1 MIREE
6 WQRVRSLF
14 ESALEVDAADRPRFL
29 EESCP
34 DPATHREVESLLESH
49 ERAGTDFM
57 GTPAIAGI
65 VAEEEAQFRLRPGQL
80 IGSYEILSEVAQ
92 GGMGAVYK
100 AKRADGQY
108 TQEVALKIV
117 RAGFGSELIALRL
130 RNERQILAS
139 LDHPNIARILDGGT
153 TADGLPYYVMEFID
167 GLSITE
173 YCDLHR
179 LSVESR
185 LELFCQVCA
194 AVQYAHQR
202 LIIHRDVKPSNILI
216 TPEGTPKLLDF
227 GIAKVLDNK
236 PSLRDLTMTAPGA
249 WMMTPEY
256 ASPEQLRGES
266 VTTSTDVYSLGL
278 VLYEL
283 LTGRRAYRSEG
294 RLPYEFAQVACETVP
309 PKLSGIVLAAPATDA
324 ASKPGTAAELSA
336 LREATPAKLRR
347 RLAGDLDNI
356 VLMALRKEPS
366 RRYTS
371 VEQFAGDISRHLKQL
386 PVVAQTDTLAYRA
399 SKFVRRH
406 RVAVVA
412 SSVALILLLLAFV
425 GTLYEARVASQQRI
439 RAEQRFNDVR
449 KVANS
454 LIFEVHDSIRNLA
467 GATDARKLI
476 LQDAQVYLDSLASES
491 RSDPSLLRELAAAYS
506 KLAGVQGDP
515 RDVNLGD
522 SAKALQNFRK
532 SNELLQAAYS
542 LQPSDRD
549 IAQELSMSYLNLA
562 PMLARAGDLD
572 AGRRS
577 LQKAVDILEPLA
589 AANPD
594 HQKIQSALGKAYEM
608 HGGDLVD
615 QKQFPAGL
623 EDYRRE
629 QAIFERLRTADPKN
643 DYYQRE
649 VSFAHKHIAADLLA
663 MNDLPAA
670 LQQEQMALSIDED
683 LLARNPKNVQDRYN
697 ITYTYNDSGLIL
709 SKQGDYQAAQQS
721 FEKALE
727 IRTALS
733 AADPQDR
740 RTPFGMA
747 TSLRYM
753 AGNLLREGDYP
764 GSIDAS
770 KKALA
775 ILQSLAHQDP
785 ASSTYR
791 ETLAETEGRISEAY
805 AMIAFHSRAG
815 DVQPIK
821 YCRLYQDWEEKGG
834 AELAKQRAK
843 ANPQE
848 SDPTAVRVKASI
860 DNCRQLLAGA
870 HRTANSTSP

>member
-14 ESALEVDAADRPRFL
+14 ESALEVDAADRQRFL
-29 EESCP
+29 ETSCP
-34 DPATHREVESLLESH
+34 DPATRREVESLLELH
-49 ERAGTDFM
+49 EQAGTEFLN
-57 GTPAIAGI
+57 TPAIAGI
-65 VAEEEAQFRLRPGQL
+65 VAEEDAQFRLRPGQL
-80 IGSYEILSEVAQ
+80 IGSYEILAEVAQ

-108 TQEVALKIV
+108 AQEVALKIV
-117 RAGFGSELIALRL
+117 RTGFGSELIAVRL

-167 GLSITE
+167 GSSITE

-179 LSVESR
+179 LSVEAR

-202 LIIHRDVKPSNILI
+202 LVIHRDVKPSNILI

-227 GIAKVLDNK
+227 GIAKVLDK
-236 PSLRDLTMTAPGA
+236 RPSLQDLTLTAPGS

-266 VTTSTDVYSLGL
+266 VTTATDVYSLGL

-294 RLPYEFAQVACETVP
+294 RLPYEFAKLACEADP
-309 PKLSGIVLAAPATDA
+309 PKLSGIVLAAPSTDA
-324 ASKPGTAAELSA
+324 ASKPNTVAELSA
-336 LREATPAKLRR
+336 LRDATPAKLRR

-371 VEQFAGDISRHLKQL
+371 VEQFAGDIGRHLKQL
-386 PVVAQTDTLAYRA
+386 PVIARNDTLSYRA

-406 RVAVVA
+406 RVAVVT
-412 SSVALILLLLAFV
+412 SSVALVLLMFAFI
-425 GTLYEARVASQQRI
+425 GTLYEARIARQQRI

-532 SNELLQAAYS
+532 ANELLLAAYS

-549 IAQELSMSYLNLA
+549 IGQELAMSYLNFA
-562 PMLARAGDLD
+562 PALARAGDLD
-572 AGRRS
+572 AGRRC

-594 HQKIQSALGKAYEM
+594 HQKIQRALGKAYELR
-608 HGGDLVD
+608 GGDLVD
-615 QKQFPAGL
+615 QKQLAAGL

-629 QAIFERLRTADPKN
+629 QAIFERLRIADPKN

-649 VSFAHKHIAADLLA
+649 IAFAHKHIAAALLA

-670 LQQEQMALSIDED
+670 LQQEQAALAIDSE

-697 ITYTYNDSGLIL
+697 ITYTYNDTGLIF
-709 SKQGDYQAAQQS
+709 SKQGDYDAAQRS

-753 AGNLLREGDYP
+753 AGNLLKSGDYP
-764 GSIDAS
+764 GSIEAA
-770 KKALA
+770 KKALT
-775 ILQSLAHQDP
+775 ILESLAHQDP
-785 ASSTYR
+785 ANSTYQD
-791 ETLAETEGRISEAY
+791 TLAETDGRISQAY

-815 DVQPIK
+815 EAESLK

-834 AELAKQRAK
+834 AALAKQRAQTASK
-843 ANPQE
+843 EGDFASARVKESFSNCQHVLAGTHRAANP
-848 SDPTAVRVKASI
+848 TA
-860 DNCRQLLAGA
+860 
-870 HRTANSTSP
+870 P